1 MAEAMMMKMM
11 RRLVFY
17 QLLSN
22 WDSQFGRTRMI
33 MYLCIYDIFGPENP
47 CLLAFGSR
55 SMRFLG
61 VHTQIFSQLWWG
73 KWPFLQKVCFC
84 LKKE

>member
-1 MAEAMMMKMM
+1 MAEAMMIKMM
-11 RRLVFY
+11 RMLALPMRY
-17 QLLSN
+17 QI
-22 WDSQFGRTRMI
+22 GRTRMI

>member
-1 MAEAMMMKMM
+1 MAVSMMIKMM
-11 RRLVFY
+11 RMLVFY

-47 CLLAFGSR
+47 CLPAFGYR
-55 SMRFLG
+55 SMRCLG
-61 VHTQIFSQLWWG
+61 VHSTHKFSANYLSV
-73 KWPFLQKVCFC
+73 KSVFSP
-84 LKKE
+84 